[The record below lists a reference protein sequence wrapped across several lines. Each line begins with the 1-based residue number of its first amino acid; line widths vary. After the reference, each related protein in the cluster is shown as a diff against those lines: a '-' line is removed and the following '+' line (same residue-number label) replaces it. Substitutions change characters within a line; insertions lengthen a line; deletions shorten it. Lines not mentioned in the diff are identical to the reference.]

1 MVPRVKLIR
10 RDGEEQTNRKYLRGK
25 LGKKIFLLYFKCK
38 KQKTKKETEKLVER
52 EKWEIIILSD

>member
-52 EKWEIIILSD
+52 EK